1 MSTQQQERRTDRDRQ
16 TPSEQSSRTETG
28 VSDRL
33 KRAGSLVVGTVLL
46 LHGLRRQSVGG
57 VVLAAVG
64 AGVLARTLRGATES
78 DRIDSSRL
86 LSRRSTDEQ
95 QTAMS
100 ASRSI
105 TINESPD
112 ELYEAWRDPKTFT
125 QIMGHFAEVT
135 STDEDRYHWTVH
147 GPAGMYP
154 SWETQIVESEP
165 GELIRWE
172 SPPEATVPNSGSVRF
187 RPAAGDRGTV
197 VTLTLD
203 FDPPGGPVG
212 NSLLKRL
219 NVVPETLAGHA
230 LGRFKSLVE
239 SGEIPTL
246 EGNPSG
252 RGQGDML

>member
-1 MSTQQQERRTDRDRQ
+1 M
-16 TPSEQSSRTETG
+16 
-28 VSDRL
+28 
-33 KRAGSLVVGTVLL
+33 KRAGGLVIGTVLL
-46 LHGLRRQSVGG
+46 LQGLRRQSVGG

-64 AGVLARTLRGATES
+64 AGVVARTLRGATES
-78 DRIDSSRL
+78 DQIDSSRL
-86 LSRRSTDEQ
+86 LSRSSQDEQ
-95 QTAMS
+95 PMAV
-100 ASRSI
+100 SRSV
-105 TINESPD
+105 TIDESPD
-112 ELYEAWRDPKTFT
+112 ELYEAWRDPETFT

-154 SWETQIVESEP
+154 SWETQIVESRQ

-197 VTLTLD
+197 VTLSLD

-212 NSLLKRL
+212 NAVLKQL
-219 NVVPETLAGHA
+219 HVVPETLAGHA

-239 SGEIPTL
+239 SGEIPSL